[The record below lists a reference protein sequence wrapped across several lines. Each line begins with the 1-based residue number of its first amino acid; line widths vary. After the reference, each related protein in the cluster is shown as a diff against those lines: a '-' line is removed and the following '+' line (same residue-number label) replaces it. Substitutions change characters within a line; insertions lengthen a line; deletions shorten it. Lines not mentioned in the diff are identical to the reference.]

1 MNPCTMNQSVQA
13 GNPQMSEG
21 VPSRTIPVQVQM
33 FSALLDSV
41 AHSLSTSGA
50 AQMNGGGAGALPGG

>member
-1 MNPCTMNQSVQA
+1 MNQSVQA
-13 GNPQMSEG
+13 AVPEVSWG

-50 AQMNGGGAGALPGG
+50 AQVNGGGAGALPGG